1 MTGKSLQLYD
11 TTHPDWAPSQKLGY
25 TTDLPLG
32 QDRHEMAAC
41 RLAIKLEAESKI
53 DDPIYSADDNL
64 SDTDN
69 GISVQQSYITSSD
82 IMRIEEDNNAVSAK
96 EKEME
101 ERVISLQKEIKELRK
116 GSTLDEDWFRD
127 EDDRVCYYTGLGSW

>member
-1 MTGKSLQLYD
+1 MSLHSSD

-32 QDRHEMAAC
+32 QDRHERAAC
-41 RLAIKLEAESKI
+41 RLAIKLEAKSKI

-64 SDTDN
+64 SDTDD
-69 GISVQQSYITSSD
+69 GISVQTELSCITSSD
-82 IMRIEEDNNAVSAK
+82 IMRIEEDNNTASAK

-101 ERVISLQKEIKELRK
+101 VRVISLQKEIKELR
-116 GSTLDEDWFRD
+116 SVAL
-127 EDDRVCYYTGLGSW
+127 